1 MRITKHA
8 TICCTQDHEPL
19 PSWVINTIIAD
30 FTSFARSTLPTP
42 WEPIPESES
51 LSIEEIPGGYAIHWS
66 IEINS

>member
-8 TICCTQDHEPL
+8 TICHTPDHEPL
-19 PSWVINTIIAD
+19 PNWVINAIITN

-51 LSIEEIPGGYAIHWS
+51 LSIEETPDGYTIHWS